1 MNNCI
6 HESNKKPVNSRETT
20 YSIYCRTLISESN
33 ECYNYMKL
41 DRRNEDQIKK
51 HLDNYAET
59 LVKNMIAFTL
69 KHEGL
74 YEKWNDKALDLI
86 KNVITNVFPSIR
98 DLKDSLN
105 INDYV
110 KIKKVI
116 FHDQSLTKYIHGYAL
131 QKNVCFKK
139 MKTRINEPKI
149 LMLEDCGNDLITN
162 GMFRSTNEQ
171 QNEYLKNIVN
181 KIEKVKP
188 DLVLVSSNV
197 PYRIQEILAKNER
210 TLVMKMKPK
219 SLKRIA
225 RVSKTYIL
233 PSTDLVDSQ
242 VIMGN
247 CKKFYVERYEYKYQM
262 DSSIY
267 NLMVF
272 ENYDSILGCTIIL
285 SGPDKQE
292 LEKVKKTFHSMI
304 ISARDIYLQKT
315 FLYFSFYNPLTIE
328 IENKNKSVSNKANS
342 TFIGDIPIRNTCI
355 YNKCEK
361 ENTDYFQSFNDGF
374 DTTYT
379 HFQPNF
385 YLVKLTFVQENL
397 DTSEGSSSFNQFE
410 FTSSN

>member
-1 MNNCI
+1 
-6 HESNKKPVNSRETT
+6 
-20 YSIYCRTLISESN
+20 
-33 ECYNYMKL
+33 MKL
-41 DRRNEDQIKK
+41 DKPTEDQIKK
-51 HLDNYAET
+51 HFDNYAEA
-59 LVKNMIAFTL
+59 LVKNMITFTL

-74 YEKWNDKALDLI
+74 YEKWNDKAFELI

-98 DLKDSLN
+98 DLNDSLN
-105 INDYV
+105 INEYV

-162 GMFRSTNEQ
+162 GMFRNTNEQ
-171 QNEYLKNIVN
+171 QIEYLKIIIN
-181 KIEKVKP
+181 KIENVNP

-225 RVSKTYIL
+225 RVTKTYIL

-247 CKKFYVERYEYKYQM
+247 CKKFYVERYEHKYQKE
-262 DSSIY
+262 SSIY

-272 ENYDSILGCTIIL
+272 ENSESILGCTIIL
-285 SGPDKQE
+285 SGPDKLE
-292 LEKVKKTFHSMI
+292 LDKVKKVFHSMI
-304 ISARDIYLQKT
+304 VSARDILLQKT

-328 IENKNKSVSNKANS
+328 SENKNKSVSCKANF
-342 TFIGDIPIRNTCI
+342 TFISDIPNRNTCV
-355 YNKCEK
+355 YNKYEK

-374 DTTYT
+374 DTSYT

-385 YLVKLTFVQENL
+385 YI
-397 DTSEGSSSFNQFE
+397 
-410 FTSSN
+410 

>member
-1 MNNCI
+1 VKI
-6 HESNKKPVNSRETT
+6 RETT
-20 YSIYCRTLISESN
+20 YSIYCNKIDDYSN

-41 DRRNEDQIKK
+41 DKPTEDQIKK
-51 HLDNYAET
+51 HFDNYAEA
-59 LVKNMIAFTL
+59 LVKNMITFTL

-74 YEKWNDKALDLI
+74 YEKWNDKAFELI

-98 DLKDSLN
+98 DLNDSLN
-105 INDYV
+105 INEYV

-162 GMFRSTNEQ
+162 GMFRNTNEQ
-171 QNEYLKNIVN
+171 QIEYLKIIIN
-181 KIEKVKP
+181 KIENVNP

-225 RVSKTYIL
+225 RVTKTYIL

-242 VIMGN
+242 VIMGK
-247 CKKFYVERYEYKYQM
+247 CTKFYVERYEHKYQKE
-262 DSSIY
+262 SSIY

-272 ENYDSILGCTIIL
+272 ENSESILGCTIIL
-285 SGPDKQE
+285 SGPDKLE
-292 LEKVKKTFHSMI
+292 LDKVKKVFHSMI
-304 ISARDIYLQKT
+304 VSARDILLQKT

-328 IENKNKSVSNKANS
+328 SENKNKSVSCKANF
-342 TFIGDIPIRNTCI
+342 TFISDIPNRNTCV
-355 YNKCEK
+355 YNKYEK

-374 DTTYT
+374 DTSYT

-397 DTSEGSSSFNQFE
+397 DTSEGSSSFNQYE

>member
-1 MNNCI
+1 
-6 HESNKKPVNSRETT
+6 
-20 YSIYCRTLISESN
+20 
-33 ECYNYMKL
+33 MKL
-41 DRRNEDQIKK
+41 DKPTEDQIKK
-51 HLDNYAET
+51 HFDNYAEA
-59 LVKNMIAFTL
+59 LVKNMITFTL

-74 YEKWNDKALDLI
+74 YEKWNDKAFELI
-86 KNVITNVFPSIR
+86 KNVITNVFPSIS
-98 DLKDSLN
+98 DLNDSLN
-105 INDYV
+105 INEYV

-162 GMFRSTNEQ
+162 GMFRNTNEQ
-171 QNEYLKNIVN
+171 QIEYLKIIIN
-181 KIEKVKP
+181 KIENVNP

-225 RVSKTYIL
+225 RVTKTYIL

-242 VIMGN
+242 VIMGK
-247 CKKFYVERYEYKYQM
+247 CTKFYVERYEHKYQKE
-262 DSSIY
+262 SSIY

-272 ENYDSILGCTIIL
+272 ENSESILGCTIIL
-285 SGPDKQE
+285 SGPDKLE
-292 LEKVKKTFHSMI
+292 LDKVKKVFHSMI
-304 ISARDIYLQKT
+304 VSARDILLQKT

-328 IENKNKSVSNKANS
+328 SENKNKSVSCKANF
-342 TFIGDIPIRNTCI
+342 TFISDIPNRNTCV
-355 YNKCEK
+355 YNKYEK

-374 DTTYT
+374 DTSYT

-397 DTSEGSSSFNQFE
+397 DTSEGSSSFNQYE